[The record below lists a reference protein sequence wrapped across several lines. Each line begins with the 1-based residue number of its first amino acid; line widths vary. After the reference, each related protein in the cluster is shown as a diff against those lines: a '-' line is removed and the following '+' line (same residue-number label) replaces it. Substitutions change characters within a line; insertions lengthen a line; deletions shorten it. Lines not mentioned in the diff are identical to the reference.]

1 MRTLV
6 EQCQRVNINDLLKDV
21 EVEARQMRLH
31 AKIEVLGTRIE
42 TNTTPCNFGGTRSW
56 FICPR
61 CKKRA
66 GTLYKPPT
74 KDELLCR
81 KCHNLSYG
89 KGRYK
94 GMVEGITFSAK

>member
-1 MRTLV
+1 MKTLV
-6 EQCQRVNINDLLKDV
+6 EQCQRVNINDLLKGV

-94 GMVEGITFSAK
+94 GMVEGTTFSLK